1 MAENVHTMNDLRQMQ
16 ALPLN
21 IKIAMTKGRIRAWV
35 NEFGI
40 DGVYL

>member
-1 MAENVHTMNDLRQMQ
+1 MEDKRTMHDLYQLQ

-21 IKIAMTKGRIRAWV
+21 VKIAMTKGRIRSWV

-40 DGVYL
+40 DGVYV

>member
-1 MAENVHTMNDLRQMQ
+1 MDNKRTLKDLQQLQ

-21 IKIAMTKGRIRAWV
+21 IKIAMTKGRIRSWV

-40 DGVYL
+40 DGVYV